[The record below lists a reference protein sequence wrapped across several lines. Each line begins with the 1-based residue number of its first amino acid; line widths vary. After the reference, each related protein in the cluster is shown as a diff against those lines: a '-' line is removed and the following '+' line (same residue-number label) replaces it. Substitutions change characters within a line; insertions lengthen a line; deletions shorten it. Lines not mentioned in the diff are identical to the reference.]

1 MYKLQVLLVPPS
13 IQNNNFS
20 LNYNYGQANN
30 SIADQSQQ
38 LPNKVNGT
46 FNNTFNGQSQPDSS
60 IFPVLTRSNSSLLT
74 PNYYAQ
80 RSMKKFLHFTKANNT
95 LLDLSDEINDKCKA
109 MYPSLEADLDILSLQ
124 DSNGCD
130 LDPDFVV
137 KDVFNVDNIVRVILN
152 DELDISE
159 ITPVS
164 SYRSIKRRRLNPESL
179 ADSKDQS
186 DFGVESQSIK
196 VVKKRGST
204 SNVIKGQSNI
214 NGRIS
219 TPLARQLYPP
229 SAIFEPQN
237 SDDEEV
243 ADRSFLPPPIQPGSP
258 PIRISSGID
267 TNVRKITSRIGEQDT
282 VSRSATVDPDKSR
295 QQRLLSGTPVMSTMT
310 PNRVTLTGQR
320 VISEQRPNDSVLT
333 FTNRHINEPSH
344 SRRITSGM
352 LQIPEPKIAEME
364 KELLEGPSSPSTIL
378 PPIPDKIPMKKPF
391 IETERYYS
399 EDSSETESNSGEIN
413 AKSSL
418 HRQTSI
424 ADNNGSPLRTNFL
437 NEAVHLADLPELQKS
452 EKASKP
458 RKQVYGSITVNS
470 SNLQPIPN
478 NINNYVETN
487 ATKVRSTVNDFGISS
502 SSDDETTSET
512 HSKMSDEDYESSD
525 SNKTIFEDDDDD
537 DDDDDEANSTV
548 VHIPTK
554 PVLTRKSNKKIF
566 QRDELLRLM
575 EGDRDGL
582 PVSIKRELLK
592 MYPDFPPQKHDKKLG
607 PESKLHPSHN
617 AIPKSPGSDG
627 DKQKNSAQIPHIEY
641 SSEESSDSLSE
652 IYVEEVDETTKGQ
665 KKKPNRRNKNSEE
678 PLSELHPLKET
689 VIDIKQNGNRSVKE
703 NITESLDSNK
713 EHGESVGKND
723 FDVNNTEEMSRHQ
736 VNSNLHELPIKVHST
751 DSLSETNARNES
763 GDNAYNYKTSKS
775 ADQNDDLASTANNDI
790 FKSLVDFRSLVAKI
804 KKDKSENN
812 PNGSAMRDNSQGS
825 SNSPVL
831 NSTSFPNVV
840 NNAAFGSTYTRK
852 DTDKNVSLKDNSK
865 LVSSAV
871 NASASQNEQGPPI
884 YPPETER
891 SGKELIESKIK
902 GLPPS
907 KLIQEK
913 SSTFRTPH
921 SKSAQTTSPIAEV
934 VSGHEVAVKQIE
946 DMQQFKPLDVRKST
960 STSLLKKIPAKDVPV
975 TQVKNTPS
983 TKAVQDKETVGPA
996 TQHKSTQLEANSVP
1010 KKVPAKDVPVTQV
1023 KNTPSTK
1030 AVQDKETV
1038 GPATQHKST
1047 QLEANSVPKKVPAKD
1062 VPVTQVKNTPSTKA
1076 VQDKETVS
1084 PATQH
1089 KSTQLEANSVPKK
1102 VPAKDVPVTQVK
1114 NTPSTKA
1121 VQDKET
1127 ASPATEHKPSKRVD
1141 RKVLDSTQKEIS
1153 ITQNNSVQSKKVV
1166 QDNTVDVASHKQQ
1179 DPYVSARD
1187 TLYTK
1192 LTGGEQG
1199 DNHLSTSKATAK
1211 VDLPTKKLPNASN
1224 GNVVISQS
1232 PSDINASQTSTKNKV
1247 TPSSVENQSGSSKN
1261 PNIAS
1266 KNKQDITT
1274 SEKDNSISSQF
1285 TSEVDK
1291 HVEGNDS
1298 KSGIHVRSFDN
1309 VKSAPSEKDL
1319 NSNTAPPVNNSQKTN
1334 GRNGLDEQLE
1344 QRVETVTRLPS
1355 PVKNKIREQQNRVN
1369 GKSQQLE
1376 AVTSP
1381 ETTAVIGRLDG
1392 NNSNVIGNQSKKQT
1406 GTKEETD
1413 KKIRVTHNNTKRDSA
1428 TTADLGSMGLGSRS
1442 KNEGLIDV
1450 SSNMDPISTSDNMN
1464 LNTKVAVGS
1473 SSPALVDTQMNRM
1486 NRNPDTDS
1494 VNSVSSQLV
1503 NKAGI
1508 VRGISGHNHDTATEE
1523 SSTDD
1528 SSTDESSDESSSS
1541 EDESKDYR
1549 KTRRLIVDVPKGP
1562 VIDKKITSSSIDQ
1575 EHQNN
1580 SVQQNDN
1587 KIEGKK
1593 IEATTSGSNS
1603 TKKEPFVGVL
1613 QALPEKI
1620 RPSLSSLSDLVSR
1633 GIPDVRESTI
1643 KGRSTAHQIVGGK
1656 GNSSNVSFSLG
1667 VSSSQQKSLGYKP
1680 TVDKQAS
1687 GVTKQIPVK
1696 PLSNSES
1703 SSESST
1709 SESSSGSESDSDSD
1723 SDSNTSSDSDSDSSS
1738 DSDSNDG
1745 KSKKKSKAVDSF
1757 ISAKSASSA
1766 LKKKKKSTGFAS
1778 LIRDSKKR

>member
-20 LNYNYGQANN
+20 FNYNYGQANN

-537 DDDDDEANSTV
+537 DDDDEANSTV

-575 EGDRDGL
+575 EGDKDGL

-592 MYPDFPPQKHDKKLG
+592 MYPDFPPQNHDKKLG
-607 PESKLHPSHN
+607 PDSKLHPSHN

-627 DKQKNSAQIPHIEY
+627 DEHKNSAQIPHIEY

-665 KKKPNRRNKNSEE
+665 RKKPNRRNKNSEE

-763 GDNAYNYKTSKS
+763 GDNAYNYKTSKT

-840 NNAAFGSTYTRK
+840 NSAAFGSTYTRK

-975 TQVKNTPS
+975 TQVKNTQS
-983 TKAVQDKETVGPA
+983 QKRVQDKETASPA

-1010 KKVPAKDVPVTQV
+1010 KKVPAKDIPVTQV

-1030 AVQDKETV
+1030 AVQDKET
-1038 GPATQHKST
+1038 A
-1047 QLEANSVPKKVPAKD
+1047 
-1062 VPVTQVKNTPSTKA
+1062 
-1076 VQDKETVS
+1076 S

-1153 ITQNNSVQSKKVV
+1153 FTQNNSVQSKTVV

-1179 DPYVSARD
+1179 NPTVSARD

-1298 KSGIHVRSFDN
+1298 KSGKHVRSFDN

-1319 NSNTAPPVNNSQKTN
+1319 NSNTAPPVNSSQKTN
-1334 GRNGLDEQLE
+1334 GRNGVDEQLE

-1450 SSNMDPISTSDNMN
+1450 SSNTDPISTSDNMN

-1473 SSPALVDTQMNRM
+1473 SSPALVNTQMNRI
-1486 NRNPDTDS
+1486 PDTDS

-1575 EHQNN
+1575 EHQKN
-1580 SVQQNDN
+1580 SVRQNDN

-1738 DSDSNDG
+1738 DSDSNDD
-1745 KSKKKSKAVDSF
+1745 KSKKKSKAVHSF

>member
-537 DDDDDEANSTV
+537 DDDEANSTV

-627 DKQKNSAQIPHIEY
+627 DKHKNSAQIPHIEY

-689 VIDIKQNGNRSVKE
+689 VIDIKQNANRSVKE

-812 PNGSAMRDNSQGS
+812 PNGSAMRDNNQGS

-983 TKAVQDKETVGPA
+983 TKAVQDKET
-996 TQHKSTQLEANSVP
+996 
-1010 KKVPAKDVPVTQV
+1010 
-1023 KNTPSTK
+1023 
-1030 AVQDKETV
+1030 
-1038 GPATQHKST
+1038 
-1047 QLEANSVPKKVPAKD
+1047 
-1062 VPVTQVKNTPSTKA
+1062 
-1076 VQDKETVS
+1076 
-1084 PATQH
+1084 
-1089 KSTQLEANSVPKK
+1089 
-1102 VPAKDVPVTQVK
+1102 
-1114 NTPSTKA
+1114 
-1121 VQDKET
+1121 

-1179 DPYVSARD
+1179 NPNVSARD

-1247 TPSSVENQSGSSKN
+1247 TPSSVENQSESSKN

>member
-1 MYKLQVLLVPPS
+1 MYKLQVLLVSPS

-537 DDDDDEANSTV
+537 DDDEANSTV

-627 DKQKNSAQIPHIEY
+627 DKHKNSAQIPHIEY

-812 PNGSAMRDNSQGS
+812 PNGSAMRDNNQGS

-831 NSTSFPNVV
+831 NSTSVPNVV

-975 TQVKNTPS
+975 TQVKNTQS
-983 TKAVQDKETVGPA
+983 QKRVQDKETA
-996 TQHKSTQLEANSVP
+996 
-1010 KKVPAKDVPVTQV
+1010 
-1023 KNTPSTK
+1023 
-1030 AVQDKETV
+1030 
-1038 GPATQHKST
+1038 
-1047 QLEANSVPKKVPAKD
+1047 
-1062 VPVTQVKNTPSTKA
+1062 
-1076 VQDKETVS
+1076 S

-1179 DPYVSARD
+1179 NPNVSARD

-1687 GVTKQIPVK
+1687 GVTKQIPMK

>member
-537 DDDDDEANSTV
+537 DDDEANSTV

-627 DKQKNSAQIPHIEY
+627 DKHKNSAQIPHIEY

-812 PNGSAMRDNSQGS
+812 PNGSAMRDNNQGS

-975 TQVKNTPS
+975 TQVKNTQS
-983 TKAVQDKETVGPA
+983 QKRVQDKETA
-996 TQHKSTQLEANSVP
+996 
-1010 KKVPAKDVPVTQV
+1010 
-1023 KNTPSTK
+1023 
-1030 AVQDKETV
+1030 
-1038 GPATQHKST
+1038 
-1047 QLEANSVPKKVPAKD
+1047 
-1062 VPVTQVKNTPSTKA
+1062 
-1076 VQDKETVS
+1076 S

-1179 DPYVSARD
+1179 NPNVSARD

-1696 PLSNSES
+1696 PLSNFES

>member
-537 DDDDDEANSTV
+537 DDDDEANSTV

-575 EGDRDGL
+575 EGDKDGL

-607 PESKLHPSHN
+607 PDSKLHPSHN

-627 DKQKNSAQIPHIEY
+627 DEHKNSAQIPHIEY

-665 KKKPNRRNKNSEE
+665 RKKPNRRNKNSEE

-689 VIDIKQNGNRSVKE
+689 VIDIKQNGNRSVQE

-763 GDNAYNYKTSKS
+763 GDNAYNYKTSKT

-902 GLPPS
+902 DLPPS

-975 TQVKNTPS
+975 TQVKNTQS
-983 TKAVQDKETVGPA
+983 QKRVQDKETASPA

-1010 KKVPAKDVPVTQV
+1010 KKVPAKDIPVTQV

-1030 AVQDKETV
+1030 AVQDKET
-1038 GPATQHKST
+1038 A
-1047 QLEANSVPKKVPAKD
+1047 
-1062 VPVTQVKNTPSTKA
+1062 
-1076 VQDKETVS
+1076 S

-1153 ITQNNSVQSKKVV
+1153 FTQNNSVQSKTVV

-1179 DPYVSARD
+1179 NPTVSARD

-1247 TPSSVENQSGSSKN
+1247 TSSSVENQSGSSKN

-1334 GRNGLDEQLE
+1334 GRNGVDEQLE

-1450 SSNMDPISTSDNMN
+1450 SSNMAPISTSDNMN

-1473 SSPALVDTQMNRM
+1473 SSPALVNTQM

-1575 EHQNN
+1575 EHQKN

-1745 KSKKKSKAVDSF
+1745 KSKKKSKAVHSF

>member
-627 DKQKNSAQIPHIEY
+627 DKHKNSAQIPHIEY

-812 PNGSAMRDNSQGS
+812 PNGSAMRDNSQVS

-975 TQVKNTPS
+975 TQVKNTQS
-983 TKAVQDKETVGPA
+983 QKRVQDKETA
-996 TQHKSTQLEANSVP
+996 
-1010 KKVPAKDVPVTQV
+1010 
-1023 KNTPSTK
+1023 
-1030 AVQDKETV
+1030 
-1038 GPATQHKST
+1038 
-1047 QLEANSVPKKVPAKD
+1047 
-1062 VPVTQVKNTPSTKA
+1062 
-1076 VQDKETVS
+1076 S

-1179 DPYVSARD
+1179 DPNVSARD

-1211 VDLPTKKLPNASN
+1211 VDLHTKKLPNASN

-1381 ETTAVIGRLDG
+1381 ETTAIIGRLDG
-1392 NNSNVIGNQSKKQT
+1392 NNSNVIGNQSKIQT

>member
-458 RKQVYGSITVNS
+458 RKQIYGSITVNS

-525 SNKTIFEDDDDD
+525 SNKTIFEDE

-554 PVLTRKSNKKIF
+554 PVLTRKNNKKIF

-627 DKQKNSAQIPHIEY
+627 DKHKNSAQIPHIEY

-652 IYVEEVDETTKGQ
+652 IYVEDVDETTKGQ

-723 FDVNNTEEMSRHQ
+723 FDVNNTEDMSRHQ

-763 GDNAYNYKTSKS
+763 GDNAYNYKTSKT
-775 ADQNDDLASTANNDI
+775 ADQNDDLASTANNDLASTANNDI

-812 PNGSAMRDNSQGS
+812 PNGSAMRDNSQVS
-825 SNSPVL
+825 SNSPAL

-983 TKAVQDKETVGPA
+983 TKAVQDKETV
-996 TQHKSTQLEANSVP
+996 
-1010 KKVPAKDVPVTQV
+1010 
-1023 KNTPSTK
+1023 
-1030 AVQDKETV
+1030 
-1038 GPATQHKST
+1038 
-1047 QLEANSVPKKVPAKD
+1047 
-1062 VPVTQVKNTPSTKA
+1062 
-1076 VQDKETVS
+1076 S

-1102 VPAKDVPVTQVK
+1102 VPVKDVPVTRVK

-1179 DPYVSARD
+1179 NPNVSARD

-1247 TPSSVENQSGSSKN
+1247 TPSSVDNQSGSSKN

-1334 GRNGLDEQLE
+1334 GRNGVDEHLE

-1473 SSPALVDTQMNRM
+1473 SSPALVDTQMNR
-1486 NRNPDTDS
+1486 NPDSDS

-1575 EHQNN
+1575 EHQKN

-1723 SDSNTSSDSDSDSSS
+1723 SNSNTSSDSDSDSSS

>member
-229 SAIFEPQN
+229 SAILEPQN

-627 DKQKNSAQIPHIEY
+627 DKHKNSAQIPHIEY

-812 PNGSAMRDNSQGS
+812 PNGSAMRDNSQVS

-975 TQVKNTPS
+975 TQVKNTQS
-983 TKAVQDKETVGPA
+983 QKRVQDKETA
-996 TQHKSTQLEANSVP
+996 
-1010 KKVPAKDVPVTQV
+1010 
-1023 KNTPSTK
+1023 
-1030 AVQDKETV
+1030 
-1038 GPATQHKST
+1038 
-1047 QLEANSVPKKVPAKD
+1047 
-1062 VPVTQVKNTPSTKA
+1062 
-1076 VQDKETVS
+1076 S

-1179 DPYVSARD
+1179 DPNVSARD

-1211 VDLPTKKLPNASN
+1211 VDLHTKKLPNASN

-1381 ETTAVIGRLDG
+1381 ETTAIIGRLDG
-1392 NNSNVIGNQSKKQT
+1392 NNSNVIGNQSKIQT

>member
-243 ADRSFLPPPIQPGSP
+243 ADRSFPPPPIQPGSP

-537 DDDDDEANSTV
+537 DDEANSTV

-627 DKQKNSAQIPHIEY
+627 DKHKNSAQIPHIEY

-689 VIDIKQNGNRSVKE
+689 VIDIKQNANRSVKE

-812 PNGSAMRDNSQGS
+812 PNGSAMRDNNQGS

-840 NNAAFGSTYTRK
+840 TNAAFGSTYTRK
-852 DTDKNVSLKDNSK
+852 DTDKNVSLKENSK

-975 TQVKNTPS
+975 TQVKNTQS
-983 TKAVQDKETVGPA
+983 QKRVQDKETA
-996 TQHKSTQLEANSVP
+996 
-1010 KKVPAKDVPVTQV
+1010 
-1023 KNTPSTK
+1023 
-1030 AVQDKETV
+1030 
-1038 GPATQHKST
+1038 
-1047 QLEANSVPKKVPAKD
+1047 
-1062 VPVTQVKNTPSTKA
+1062 
-1076 VQDKETVS
+1076 S

-1179 DPYVSARD
+1179 NPNVSARD

-1247 TPSSVENQSGSSKN
+1247 TPSSVENQSESSKN

-1298 KSGIHVRSFDN
+1298 KSGRHVRSFDN
-1309 VKSAPSEKDL
+1309 VKSAPSVKDL

>member
-525 SNKTIFEDDDDD
+525 SNKTIFEDE

-554 PVLTRKSNKKIF
+554 PVLTRKNNKKIF

-627 DKQKNSAQIPHIEY
+627 DKHKNSAQIPHIEY

-652 IYVEEVDETTKGQ
+652 IYVEDVDETTKGQ

-723 FDVNNTEEMSRHQ
+723 FDVNNTEDMSRHQ

-763 GDNAYNYKTSKS
+763 GDNAYNYKTSKT
-775 ADQNDDLASTANNDI
+775 ADQNDDLASTANNDLAYTANNDI

-812 PNGSAMRDNSQGS
+812 PNGSAMRDNSQVS
-825 SNSPVL
+825 SNSPAL

-983 TKAVQDKETVGPA
+983 TKAVQDKET
-996 TQHKSTQLEANSVP
+996 
-1010 KKVPAKDVPVTQV
+1010 
-1023 KNTPSTK
+1023 
-1030 AVQDKETV
+1030 
-1038 GPATQHKST
+1038 
-1047 QLEANSVPKKVPAKD
+1047 
-1062 VPVTQVKNTPSTKA
+1062 
-1076 VQDKETVS
+1076 
-1084 PATQH
+1084 
-1089 KSTQLEANSVPKK
+1089 
-1102 VPAKDVPVTQVK
+1102 
-1114 NTPSTKA
+1114 
-1121 VQDKET
+1121 

-1179 DPYVSARD
+1179 NPNVSARD

-1334 GRNGLDEQLE
+1334 GRNGVDEHLE

-1473 SSPALVDTQMNRM
+1473 SSPALVDTQMNR
-1486 NRNPDTDS
+1486 NPDSDS

-1575 EHQNN
+1575 EHQKN

-1723 SDSNTSSDSDSDSSS
+1723 SNSNTSSDSDSDSSS

>member
-60 IFPVLTRSNSSLLT
+60 IFPVLTRGNSSLLT

-525 SNKTIFEDDDDD
+525 SNETIFEDDDD

-575 EGDRDGL
+575 EGDKDGL

-607 PESKLHPSHN
+607 PDSKLHPSHN

-627 DKQKNSAQIPHIEY
+627 DEHKNSAQIPHIEY

-665 KKKPNRRNKNSEE
+665 RKKPNRRNKNSEE

-763 GDNAYNYKTSKS
+763 GDNAYNYKTSKT

-902 GLPPS
+902 DLPPS

-975 TQVKNTPS
+975 TQVKNTQS
-983 TKAVQDKETVGPA
+983 QKRVQDKETASPA

-1010 KKVPAKDVPVTQV
+1010 KKVPAKDIPVTQV

-1030 AVQDKETV
+1030 AVQDKET
-1038 GPATQHKST
+1038 A
-1047 QLEANSVPKKVPAKD
+1047 
-1062 VPVTQVKNTPSTKA
+1062 
-1076 VQDKETVS
+1076 S

-1153 ITQNNSVQSKKVV
+1153 FTQNNSVQSKTVV

-1179 DPYVSARD
+1179 NPTVSARD

-1334 GRNGLDEQLE
+1334 GRNGVDEQLE

-1450 SSNMDPISTSDNMN
+1450 SSNMAPISTSDNMN

-1473 SSPALVDTQMNRM
+1473 SSPALVNTQM

-1575 EHQNN
+1575 EHQKN

-1745 KSKKKSKAVDSF
+1745 KSKKKSKAVHSF

>member
-537 DDDDDEANSTV
+537 DDDDDDEANSTV

-627 DKQKNSAQIPHIEY
+627 DKHKNSAQIPHIEY

-983 TKAVQDKETVGPA
+983 TKAVQDKETV
-996 TQHKSTQLEANSVP
+996 
-1010 KKVPAKDVPVTQV
+1010 
-1023 KNTPSTK
+1023 
-1030 AVQDKETV
+1030 
-1038 GPATQHKST
+1038 
-1047 QLEANSVPKKVPAKD
+1047 
-1062 VPVTQVKNTPSTKA
+1062 
-1076 VQDKETVS
+1076 S

-1179 DPYVSARD
+1179 NPNVSARD

-1211 VDLPTKKLPNASN
+1211 VDLPTKKLPNASF

-1344 QRVETVTRLPS
+1344 QRVEAVTRLPS

-1766 LKKKKKSTGFAS
+1766 LKKKKKPTGFAS

>member
-1 MYKLQVLLVPPS
+1 M
-13 IQNNNFS
+13 
-20 LNYNYGQANN
+20 
-30 SIADQSQQ
+30 
-38 LPNKVNGT
+38 
-46 FNNTFNGQSQPDSS
+46 
-60 IFPVLTRSNSSLLT
+60 
-74 PNYYAQ
+74 
-80 RSMKKFLHFTKANNT
+80 
-95 LLDLSDEINDKCKA
+95 
-109 MYPSLEADLDILSLQ
+109 
-124 DSNGCD
+124 
-130 LDPDFVV
+130 
-137 KDVFNVDNIVRVILN
+137 
-152 DELDISE
+152 
-159 ITPVS
+159 
-164 SYRSIKRRRLNPESL
+164 
-179 ADSKDQS
+179 
-186 DFGVESQSIK
+186 
-196 VVKKRGST
+196 
-204 SNVIKGQSNI
+204 
-214 NGRIS
+214 
-219 TPLARQLYPP
+219 
-229 SAIFEPQN
+229 
-237 SDDEEV
+237 
-243 ADRSFLPPPIQPGSP
+243 
-258 PIRISSGID
+258 
-267 TNVRKITSRIGEQDT
+267 
-282 VSRSATVDPDKSR
+282 
-295 QQRLLSGTPVMSTMT
+295 
-310 PNRVTLTGQR
+310 
-320 VISEQRPNDSVLT
+320 
-333 FTNRHINEPSH
+333 
-344 SRRITSGM
+344 
-352 LQIPEPKIAEME
+352 
-364 KELLEGPSSPSTIL
+364 
-378 PPIPDKIPMKKPF
+378 
-391 IETERYYS
+391 
-399 EDSSETESNSGEIN
+399 
-413 AKSSL
+413 
-418 HRQTSI
+418 
-424 ADNNGSPLRTNFL
+424 
-437 NEAVHLADLPELQKS
+437 
-452 EKASKP
+452 
-458 RKQVYGSITVNS
+458 
-470 SNLQPIPN
+470 
-478 NINNYVETN
+478 
-487 ATKVRSTVNDFGISS
+487 
-502 SSDDETTSET
+502 
-512 HSKMSDEDYESSD
+512 
-525 SNKTIFEDDDDD
+525 
-537 DDDDDEANSTV
+537 EANSV
-548 VHIPTK
+548 P
-554 PVLTRKSNKKIF
+554 KK
-566 QRDELLRLM
+566 
-575 EGDRDGL
+575 
-582 PVSIKRELLK
+582 V
-592 MYPDFPPQKHDKKLG
+592 
-607 PESKLHPSHN
+607 
-617 AIPKSPGSDG
+617 
-627 DKQKNSAQIPHIEY
+627 
-641 SSEESSDSLSE
+641 
-652 IYVEEVDETTKGQ
+652 
-665 KKKPNRRNKNSEE
+665 
-678 PLSELHPLKET
+678 
-689 VIDIKQNGNRSVKE
+689 
-703 NITESLDSNK
+703 
-713 EHGESVGKND
+713 
-723 FDVNNTEEMSRHQ
+723 
-736 VNSNLHELPIKVHST
+736 
-751 DSLSETNARNES
+751 
-763 GDNAYNYKTSKS
+763 
-775 ADQNDDLASTANNDI
+775 
-790 FKSLVDFRSLVAKI
+790 
-804 KKDKSENN
+804 
-812 PNGSAMRDNSQGS
+812 
-825 SNSPVL
+825 
-831 NSTSFPNVV
+831 
-840 NNAAFGSTYTRK
+840 
-852 DTDKNVSLKDNSK
+852 
-865 LVSSAV
+865 
-871 NASASQNEQGPPI
+871 
-884 YPPETER
+884 
-891 SGKELIESKIK
+891 
-902 GLPPS
+902 
-907 KLIQEK
+907 
-913 SSTFRTPH
+913 
-921 SKSAQTTSPIAEV
+921 
-934 VSGHEVAVKQIE
+934 
-946 DMQQFKPLDVRKST
+946 
-960 STSLLKKIPAKDVPV
+960 PAKDIPV

-983 TKAVQDKETVGPA
+983 TKAVQDKETA
-996 TQHKSTQLEANSVP
+996 
-1010 KKVPAKDVPVTQV
+1010 
-1023 KNTPSTK
+1023 
-1030 AVQDKETV
+1030 
-1038 GPATQHKST
+1038 
-1047 QLEANSVPKKVPAKD
+1047 
-1062 VPVTQVKNTPSTKA
+1062 
-1076 VQDKETVS
+1076 S

-1153 ITQNNSVQSKKVV
+1153 FTQNNSVQSKTVV

-1179 DPYVSARD
+1179 NPTVSARD

-1334 GRNGLDEQLE
+1334 GRNGVDEQLE

-1450 SSNMDPISTSDNMN
+1450 SSNMAPISTSDNMN

-1473 SSPALVDTQMNRM
+1473 SSPALVNTQM

-1575 EHQNN
+1575 EHQKN

-1745 KSKKKSKAVDSF
+1745 KSKKKSKAVHSF